1 MEKYIGTFKLEK
13 NENFDDF
20 LQKAGLNW
28 MLRKL
33 IIASGLQR
41 TITKNDDGTYTFKK
55 SSGTTTILWEN
66 VKLNEWFKGKDFD
79 GQEHEI
85 RFELD
90 GDVLIEKHKRPG
102 NEHIEI
108 TRHVID
114 GDHWIMEMNNGVAA
128 KRILK
133 KIK

>member
-1 MEKYIGTFKLEK
+1 
-13 NENFDDF
+13 
-20 LQKAGLNW
+20 